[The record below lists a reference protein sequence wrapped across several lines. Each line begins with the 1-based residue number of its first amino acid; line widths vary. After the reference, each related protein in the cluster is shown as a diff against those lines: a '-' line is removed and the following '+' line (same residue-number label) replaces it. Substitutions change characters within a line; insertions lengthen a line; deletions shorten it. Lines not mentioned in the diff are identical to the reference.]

1 MVERRPLSPAV
12 AGAELGNDGRPGAQ
26 DGLEINILL
35 FYLKH
40 EMIYLLLITIDVLP
54 GATSGVS
61 AV

>member
-1 MVERRPLSPAV
+1 MSTAV

-35 FYLKH
+35 FYVKH
-40 EMIYLLLITIDVLP
+40 EMIRLLLITIDVLP